1 MNRPWCWVVSPIL
14 AGFACVHG
22 FTLAWGSDIRL
33 VANAEG
39 MPTAALKVGVTIRAD
54 ILVPIFRG
62 ELLLAVDTKSLLVGH
77 RCQLL
82 SISC

>member
-1 MNRPWCWVVSPIL
+1 MNRPWGGVVSPIL

-33 VANAEG
+33 VANAER
-39 MPTAALKVGVTIRAD
+39 MPTAALKVGVTIAAD
-54 ILVPIFRG
+54 ILVPIFGR
-62 ELLLAVDTKSLLVGH
+62 ELLLAMNAESFFVGH

-82 SISC
+82 SFVR